1 MLVGNTKE
9 SDEDVQDGEGQEP
22 NVSRVPGGFSR
33 VKFVDPVGDDV
44 VQVLDAFSQQ
54 GGFGMAFVPDRV
66 LGGHHVARCLE
77 ELDRQRSEGR
87 GSFVGQLFSVLDQV
101 FR

>member
-9 SDEDVQDGEGQEP
+9 SDEDIHDGEGQEP

-33 VKFVDPVGDDV
+33 VEFVNSVGDNV
-44 VQVLDAFSQQ
+44 VQVLDALSQQ
-54 GGFGMAFVPDRV
+54 GGFGMAFVPDHV

>member
-9 SDEDVQDGEGQEP
+9 SDENIHDGEGQEP

-33 VKFVDPVGDDV
+33 VEFVDPVGDDV

-54 GGFGMAFVPDRV
+54 GGFSMAFVPGRV
-66 LGGHHVARCLE
+66 LGGHHVARCLK
-77 ELDRQRSEGR
+77 ELDRQRSKGR
-87 GSFVGQLFSVLDQV
+87 GSFVGQLFSVLDKV

>member
-1 MLVGNTKE
+1 MLIGDSKE
-9 SDEDVQDGEGQEP
+9 SDEDIHDGEGQEP

-33 VKFVDPVGDDV
+33 VEFVDPVGDDV

-66 LGGHHVARCLE
+66 LGGHYVARGLE
-77 ELDRQRSEGR
+77 ELDRQWRKGR
-87 GSFVGQLFSVLDQV
+87 GSFVGQLFGVLDKV

>member
-1 MLVGNTKE
+1 M
-9 SDEDVQDGEGQEP
+9 
-22 NVSRVPGGFSR
+22 PGGFSR
-33 VKFVDPVGDDV
+33 IEFVDPVGDDV

-66 LGGHHVARCLE
+66 LGGHHVARSLE